1 MEQRALGA
9 TGLTTSILGFGGSEL
24 REPSLT
30 EAETGTLLNG
40 LLDAGI
46 TLVDTAHCYGDS
58 EEKIGRHL
66 ASRRD
71 EYVLVSKTGHK
82 IDGVDDWTPEATR
95 AGVELSLQRLRTDHL
110 DVVLLHGPR
119 PFGDAQLALL
129 DELDSLKQRGLVR
142 FTGISNDGDNLAYGL
157 ATGRCDVIECS
168 VNIADQRNLRA
179 ILPGVDEPAGVD
191 DLPGVIAKRPIANA
205 TWRHAER
212 PVGSYQEDYWVRLQA
227 LAYEVD
233 LPMDEF
239 ALRFTAFAP
248 GVSTSI
254 VGTIKPERFAHNVAL
269 VEKGPLPD
277 DVLAHVADR
286 WSQADEGWDSL
297 G

>member
-1 MEQRALGA
+1 MEQRALGT

-24 REPSLT
+24 RDRSL
-30 EAETGTLLNG
+30 AESEVGSLLNG

-66 ASRRD
+66 SGRRD
-71 EYVLVSKTGHK
+71 EFVLVSKTGHK
-82 IDGVDDWTPEATR
+82 IDGVEDWTPEATR
-95 AGVELSLQRLRTDHL
+95 AGVEMSLKRLQTDHL

-119 PFGDAQLALL
+119 PFTEASFAML
-129 DELDSLKQRGLVR
+129 DELDRLKERGLVR
-142 FTGISNDGDNLAYGL
+142 FTGISNDGDGL
-157 ATGRCDVIECS
+157 AFGLGTGRCDVIECS
-168 VNIADQRNLRA
+168 VNIADQRNVRE
-179 ILPGVDEPAGVD
+179 ILPGAGAA
-191 DLPGVIAKRPIANA
+191 LPGVIAKRPIANA
-205 TWRHAER
+205 AWRDAER
-212 PVGSYQEDYWVRLQA
+212 PVGAYHEDYWVRLKA

-233 LPMDEF
+233 LPMDEL

-269 VEKGPLPD
+269 VEKGPLPA
-277 DVLAHVADR
+277 DVLALVDER
-286 WSQADEGWDSL
+286 WKATDEGWDSL
-297 G
+297 S